1 MPKIK
6 NVKEDVKVPK
16 CLDPPCSIEK
26 PKCLN
31 PSDDESCEDNECFC
45 PCDCNKYQ
53 VAFRGTPKENDG
65 LGISSTESDALNN
78 ALEKAKSINIEV
90 AQTKDILNE
99 ISSINKQLYKI
110 NTTTSSQE
118 NQDVID
124 ADGNKCYCHCK
135 CCNKIEGSGNGK
147 HLNDEPR

>member
-6 NVKEDVKVPK
+6 TVIRDEKVPK

-45 PCDCNKYQ
+45 PCDCTKFQ
-53 VAFRGTPKENDG
+53 VAFRGSPKENDG
-65 LGISSTESDALNN
+65 LGISSTESDDLENS
-78 ALEKAKSINIEV
+78 LEKAKSINIEV

-99 ISSINKQLYKI
+99 ISSINKLLYTS
-110 NTTTSSQE
+110 NTTESSQE
-118 NQDVID
+118 NQNQVDK
-124 ADGNKCYCHCK
+124 DGNKCYCHCK
-135 CCNKIEGSGNGK
+135 CCNKNEK
-147 HLNDEPR
+147 DDRQLDKNDTR